1 MNLFQEYFS
10 DYVEPFQCSSLGN
23 GRIERFVIKRDAREL
38 VMCLSLDELVDYS
51 VFKSAEESIKSKMGL
66 NKVTIK
72 PRYLSDLFEPAYF
85 QSIIGFVK
93 KNNPAANGFFE
104 GSEVSFAGDKLSVS
118 LKKGGAEILLAQ
130 KVNADIENVISELFG
145 ISAKVE
151 FAETENYDIEK
162 EVKKA
167 YAESNAK
174 RAEQKA
180 EQQKNVE
187 HTLLDGFPI
196 YIDTKK
202 VIYGKNIK
210 ETPKNIADVKTDDG
224 IITVWGDVLKH
235 EERETKRGGN
245 KIFSFDITDYTS
257 SVTVK
262 MFDANDVID
271 PIVAKI
277 SSGGTVIINGAYQ
290 FDQYSNGYV
299 LRPHSI
305 ATVLKQEKE
314 DNEPEKRIELHM
326 HTALSEMD
334 AISTPKSLVKQA
346 IKWGHSAVAITD
358 HGVVQA
364 LPEAFNTAYDKK
376 YCEDGNFKDQ
386 NGTFKYVPK
395 IKLILGMEGYLVDD
409 EKYPD
414 FMNMKL
420 SQFPRYHIILL
431 VKEDTSM
438 DESIPKE
445 QRKYGRKNLYE
456 LISASNVKY
465 FKSRPLI
472 PKSLLA
478 KKREGIIIGS
488 ACERGELY
496 QSILEGIEGEELEKI
511 ASFYDYLEIQPNGNN
526 AFMLRTSDK
535 EYVVNK
541 RGEEKK
547 NVYWRVNSEED
558 LININKKIIA
568 LADKLGK
575 LTVATGDV
583 HFLSEHDAKFRAVIM
598 ASKGFDDADLQP
610 PLYFKTTREM
620 LDDFAWAGDRAKEFV
635 IYNPKKIADSIMDV
649 IPPIPPGTFQPH
661 IDGAN
666 EELTEKC
673 WSRAKELYGDPV
685 PEYVASRLQRELDS
699 IIGHGFGVL
708 YVIAKRLV
716 EESERNG
723 YLVGSR
729 GSVGSS
735 FAAHMG
741 GISEVNP
748 LAPHYYCTKC
758 KHSEFILDGSVGSG
772 FDLPAKDC
780 PNCHIPMKRD
790 GHEIPFETFLGFD
803 GDKEPDIDLNF
814 SGEYQSRSHRY
825 TEELFGKEYVFKAGT
840 MATVADKTAYG
851 YVMKYLDERGLQN
864 STPRAEI
871 DRLTVGCTGIKRTTG
886 QHPGGMVVVPDKY
899 TVEDFTPIQYPSND
913 EKKGTY
919 TTHFDFKNSL
929 HDTLLKLDELGH
941 DNPTLYKYLE
951 DSTGIPVM
959 NVDLSDPLLYQ
970 LITSTEPIGVSPDDI
985 DCPTGTL
992 AIPEMGTPFVIG
1004 MLTEAKPKT
1013 FADLL
1018 QISGLSHGTDVWLG
1032 NAQELIQNG
1041 TCTISQV
1048 IGCRDDI
1055 MTYLLHKA
1063 ESYEKR
1069 TGNESPLKKKDCFK
1083 IMEYTRK
1090 GKAPKELPPYE
1101 EAMKTV
1107 GVEQWYIDS
1116 CYKIKYM
1123 FPKAHAAAYV
1133 IAALRLA
1140 WYKIHKPIHFY
1151 SAYFTVRGGAIDAV
1165 AAVAGKNAVKAR
1177 MKEIQSHK
1185 EQGTITAKE
1194 GETYIVLQIVIEMLC
1209 RGIEFLPVDLYKSD
1223 WRIYKIEDGKIRLP
1237 FSAVDGIGENAA
1249 KQIAA
1254 AVNDGNGDFISCDD
1268 LMARAHIGQSIVDL
1282 LRECGA
1288 LGDLP
1293 ASNQISLF
1301 GF

>member
-1 MNLFQEYFS
+1 MNRFADYFS
-10 DYVEPFQCSSLGN
+10 NYVNDDTITYIGN
-23 GRIERFVIKRDAREL
+23 GDITSFTVSRQDRELAVGLNLESFVDYGIIENSQNQIARAMELKKVHINPRFPKSEFSLDNIERILEYVRH
-38 VMCLSLDELVDYS
+38 
-51 VFKSAEESIKSKMGL
+51 ES
-66 NKVTIK
+66 
-72 PRYLSDLFEPAYF
+72 
-85 QSIIGFVK
+85 
-93 KNNPAANGFFE
+93 PAANGFFDGCE
-104 GSEVSFAGDKLSVS
+104 AELEDRTLTLC
-118 LKKGGAEILLAQ
+118 LKKGGKDVLESQ
-130 KVNADIENVISELFG
+130 KVDRAIANKIYELFDLDFVV
-145 ISAKVE
+145 IFLEVQA
-151 FAETENYDIEK
+151 FDIEK
-162 EVKKA
+162 AVQKA
-167 YAESNAK
+167 VEER
-174 RAEQKA
+174 RAE
-180 EQQKNVE
+180 EQHKKEEEEKNVNHE
-187 HTLLDGFPI
+187 LWDELPVFKDTL
-196 YIDTKK
+196 KK
-202 VIYGKNIK
+202 IYGKAIHEK
-210 ETPKNIADVKTDDG
+210 PKNIADVSTEDG
-224 IITVWGDVLKH
+224 YVTVWGDVLKT
-235 EERETKRGGN
+235 EVRETKRGTS
-245 KIFSFDITDYTS
+245 KIFDFDISDYTS
-257 SVTVK
+257 SITVK
-262 MFDANDVID
+262 MFDDKRVID
-271 PIVAKI
+271 PLVEKI
-277 SSGGTVIINGAYQ
+277 NEAGTLVISGGYQ
-290 FDQYSNGYV
+290 FDTFSNQYV
-299 LRPHSI
+299 LRPYAIASI
-305 ATVLKQEKE
+305 KKAEKT
-314 DNEPEKRIELHM
+314 DDEPEKRIELHM
-326 HTALSEMD
+326 HTSLSEMD
-334 AISTPKSLVKQA
+334 AISSPTALVKQA
-346 IKWGHSAVAITD
+346 IKWGHEAVAITD

-364 LPEAFNTAYDKK
+364 LPEAYAASGK
-376 YCEDGNFKDQ
+376 GS
-386 NGTFKYVPK
+386 K

-414 FMNMKL
+414 FLNMKTN
-420 SQFPRYHIILL
+420 QYERYHIIFL

-445 QRKYGRKNLYE
+445 ERKYGRKNLYE
-456 LISASNVKY
+456 MISASNVKY
-465 FKSRPLI
+465 FKKRPLI
-472 PKSLLA
+472 PKSLLR
-478 KKREGIIIGS
+478 KKRDCIIVGS
-488 ACERGELY
+488 ACEQGEVY
-496 QSILEGIEGEELEKI
+496 QAILDDVDEDKLEEI

-526 AFMLRTSDK
+526 AFMLRTSDQ
-535 EYVVNK
+535 EYVTNK

-547 NVYWRVNSEED
+547 NRYWRVNSEED

-568 LADKLGK
+568 LGDKLGK
-575 LTVATGDV
+575 LVVATGDV
-583 HFLSEHDAKFRAVIM
+583 HFLSEHDAKFRAIIM
-598 ASKGFDDADLQP
+598 ASKGFDDADNQP

-620 LDDFAWAGDRAKEFV
+620 LDDFAWAGDRAREFV
-635 IYNPKKIADSIMDV
+635 IDNPKKIADSIMDN

-673 WSRAKELYGDPV
+673 WNMAKDLYGDPV
-685 PEYVASRLQRELDS
+685 PEYVANRLQRELDS

-735 FAAHMG
+735 LAAHFG

-748 LAPHYYCTKC
+748 LAPHYYCKKC
-758 KHSEFILDGSVGSG
+758 KHSEFFLNGEYGSG
-772 FDLPAKDC
+772 FDLPVKNC
-780 PNCHIPMKRD
+780 PNCGTPMKRD

-814 SGEYQSRSHRY
+814 SGEYQSRSHRF

-851 YVMKYLDERGLQN
+851 YVMKYLDERGIQN
-864 STPRAEI
+864 VTPRAEI

-913 EKKGTY
+913 ESKGTY

-959 NVDLSDPLLYQ
+959 DVDLSDPLLYQ
-970 LITSTEPIGVSPDDI
+970 LITSTEPIGVSPEDI
-985 DCPTGTL
+985 DCQTGTL

-1004 MLTEAKPKT
+1004 MLLEAQPKT

-1041 TCTISQV
+1041 TCTISEV

-1063 ESYEKR
+1063 EKYER
-1069 TGNESPLKKKDCFK
+1069 ETGKESPLKKKDCFK

-1101 EAMKTV
+1101 EAMKAV

-1165 AAVAGKNAVKAR
+1165 AAVQGKAAVKKK
-1177 MKEIQSHK
+1177 MEEIK
-1185 EQGTITAKE
+1185 LKGNDKTAKDE
-1194 GETYIVLQIVIEMLC
+1194 STYIVLQIVIEMLA
-1209 RGIEFLPVDLYKSD
+1209 RGIEFLPVDIYKSD
-1223 WRIYKIEDGKIRLP
+1223 ARIYKIEDGKIRLP
-1237 FSAVDGIGENAA
+1237 FGAVDGIGENAA
-1249 KQIAA
+1249 VSLAKARE
-1254 AVNDGNGDFISCDD
+1254 DGGGDFLSYDD
-1268 LMARAHIGQSIVDL
+1268 LMARAGVGKSVCEAL
-1282 LRECGA
+1282 KNAGA
-1288 LGDLP
+1288 LGDMP
-1293 ASNQISLF
+1293 ESNQISLF
-1301 GF
+1301 

>member
-1 MNLFQEYFS
+1 MNRFADYFS
-10 DYVEPFQCSSLGN
+10 NYVNDDTITYIGN
-23 GRIERFVIKRDAREL
+23 GDISSFTVSRQNRELTVGVSFDSFVDYAVIDNAQNQIAQAMELKKVHLKPRFPKSQFSLDGIERILEYVRHE
-38 VMCLSLDELVDYS
+38 
-51 VFKSAEESIKSKMGL
+51 
-66 NKVTIK
+66 T
-72 PRYLSDLFEPAYF
+72 
-85 QSIIGFVK
+85 
-93 KNNPAANGFFE
+93 PAANGFFDGCE
-104 GSEVSFAGDKLSVS
+104 AELEDRTLTLC
-118 LKKGGAEILLAQ
+118 LKKGGKDVLESQ
-130 KVNADIENVISELFG
+130 KVDRAISNKIYELFDFDL
-145 ISAKVE
+145 VVNLLE
-151 FAETENYDIEK
+151 VQTFDIEK
-162 EVKKA
+162 AVKKA
-167 YAESNAK
+167 VEEK
-174 RAEQKA
+174 RAE
-180 EQQKNVE
+180 EQHKKEEEEKNVNHE
-187 HTLLDGFPI
+187 LWDELPIFKDTL
-196 YIDTKK
+196 KK
-202 VIYGKNIK
+202 IYGKSIGEK
-210 ETPKNIADVKTDDG
+210 PKNIADVSTEDG
-224 IITVWGDVLKH
+224 YITVWGDVLKT
-235 EERETKRGGN
+235 EVRETKRGTS
-245 KIFSFDITDYTS
+245 KIFDFDISDYTS
-257 SVTVK
+257 SITVK
-262 MFDANDVID
+262 MFDDKRVID
-271 PIVAKI
+271 PLVDKI
-277 SSGGTVIINGAYQ
+277 NEAGTLVISGGYQ
-290 FDQYSNGYV
+290 FDTFSNQYV
-299 LRPHSI
+299 LRPYAIASI
-305 ATVLKQEKE
+305 KKAEKT
-314 DNEPEKRIELHM
+314 DDEPEKRIELHM
-326 HTALSEMD
+326 HTSLSEMD
-334 AISTPKSLVKQA
+334 AISSPTALVKQA
-346 IKWGHSAVAITD
+346 IKWGHEAVAITD

-364 LPEAFNTAYDKK
+364 LPEAYAASGK
-376 YCEDGNFKDQ
+376 GS
-386 NGTFKYVPK
+386 K

-414 FMNMKL
+414 FINMKTN
-420 SQFPRYHIILL
+420 QYERYHIIFL

-445 QRKYGRKNLYE
+445 ERKYGRKNLYE
-456 LISASNVKY
+456 MISASNVKY
-465 FKSRPLI
+465 FKKRPLI
-472 PKSLLA
+472 PKSLLRQ
-478 KKREGIIIGS
+478 KRESIIVGS
-488 ACERGELY
+488 ACEQGEVY
-496 QSILEGIEGEELEKI
+496 QAILDDVDEEKLEEI

-526 AFMLRTSDK
+526 AFMLRTSDR
-535 EYVVNK
+535 EYVTNK

-547 NVYWRVNSEED
+547 NRYWRVNSEED

-568 LADKLGK
+568 LGDKLGK
-575 LTVATGDV
+575 PVVATGDV
-583 HFLSEHDAKFRAVIM
+583 HFLSEHDAKFRAIIM
-598 ASKGFDDADLQP
+598 ASKGFDDADNQP

-620 LDDFAWAGDRAKEFV
+620 LDDFAWAGDRAREFV
-635 IYNPKKIADSIMDV
+635 IDNPKKIADSIMDN

-673 WSRAKELYGDPV
+673 WNMAKDLYGDPV
-685 PEYVASRLQRELDS
+685 PKYVADRLQRELDS

-735 FAAHMG
+735 LAAHFG

-748 LAPHYYCTKC
+748 LAPHYYCQKC
-758 KHSEFILDGSVGSG
+758 KHSEFFLNGEYGSG
-772 FDLPAKDC
+772 FDLPPKNC
-780 PNCHIPMKRD
+780 PNCGTPMKRD

-814 SGEYQSRSHRY
+814 SGEYQSRSHRF

-851 YVMKYLDERGLQN
+851 YVMKYLDERGIQN
-864 STPRAEI
+864 VTPRAEI

-913 EKKGTY
+913 ESKGTY

-959 NVDLSDPLLYQ
+959 DVDLSDPLLYK
-970 LITSTEPIGVSPDDI
+970 LITSTEPIGVSPEDI
-985 DCPTGTL
+985 DCQTGTL

-1004 MLTEAKPKT
+1004 MLLEAQPKT

-1041 TCTISQV
+1041 TCTISEV

-1063 ESYEKR
+1063 ENYER
-1069 TGNESPLKKKDCFK
+1069 ETGKESPLKKKDCFK

-1101 EAMKTV
+1101 EAMKAV

-1140 WYKIHKPIHFY
+1140 WYKIHKPINFY

-1165 AAVAGKNAVKAR
+1165 AAVAGKQAVKKK
-1177 MKEIQSHK
+1177 MEEIK
-1185 EQGTITAKE
+1185 LKGNDKTAKDE
-1194 GETYIVLQIVIEMLC
+1194 STYIVLQIVIEMLA
-1209 RGIEFLPVDLYKSD
+1209 RGIEFLPVDIYKSD
-1223 WRIYKIEDGKIRLP
+1223 ARIYQIEDGKIRLP
-1237 FSAVDGIGENAA
+1237 FGAVDGIGENAA
-1249 KQIAA
+1249 VALENA
-1254 AVNDGNGDFISCDD
+1254 RNDGGGEFLSYDD
-1268 LMARAHIGQSIVDL
+1268 LMARAGVGKSVCEAL
-1282 LRECGA
+1282 KNAGA
-1288 LGDLP
+1288 LGDMP
-1293 ASNQISLF
+1293 ESNQISLF
-1301 GF
+1301 